1 MYLNATRTTS
11 CYLSGTSH
19 ILQIHLIGW
28 LRRDSNTAVSTSFNP
43 VVIMTITSNH
53 PYPSPTSSSS
63 VLSFGGYLSR
73 RMWKKKE
80 EEDVEDLN
88 PIKIQNPCKRYMHS
102 FMRYICR
109 CKQKEKYNGNN
120 PRKFF
125 NPMVGQSSDRSSQSN
140 VDCEGSAGVKSQF
153 ISCD

>member
-1 MYLNATRTTS
+1 MRT
-11 CYLSGTSH
+11 
-19 ILQIHLIGW
+19 
-28 LRRDSNTAVSTSFNP
+28 
-43 VVIMTITSNH
+43 
-53 PYPSPTSSSS
+53 
-63 VLSFGGYLSR
+63 
-73 RMWKKKE
+73 KKK

-125 NPMVGQSSDRSSQSN
+125 NPMVNQPLDRSSQRDVERVERS
-140 VDCEGSAGVKSQF
+140 GSVKSQF
-153 ISCD
+153 TSSD